1 MDFIVYNDLQNQVI
15 DDKNVSDH
23 LEARIKNVADL
34 FNNKNNTYIRNIYI
48 KLYELNDNIKNDNLE
63 LVVFIIFIF
72 IKEDNI
78 NLNKDLMNLYKK
90 YEEKMSK
97 LFNEN
102 EPETL
107 FILFYTYIY
116 NIYNIGIKDIIN
128 DSVF

>member
-15 DDKNVSDH
+15 DDKDISEH

-34 FNNKNNTYIRNIYI
+34 FNNKNNIYIRNIYL

-78 NLNKDLMNLYKK
+78 NLNKDLINIYKK

-102 EPETL
+102 DFETL

-116 NIYNIGIKDIIN
+116 NIYNIGIKNIIN
-128 DSVF
+128 DSIF

>member
-15 DDKNVSDH
+15 DDKNVNDH

-102 EPETL
+102 DPETL

>member
-15 DDKNVSDH
+15 DDKNISDH

-78 NLNKDLMNLYKK
+78 NLNKDLMKLYKK

-102 EPETL
+102 DPETL

>member
-15 DDKNVSDH
+15 DDKYVSDH

-34 FNNKNNTYIRNIYI
+34 FNNKNNIYIRNIYL
-48 KLYELNDNIKNDNLE
+48 KLYELNENIKNDNLE

-90 YEEKMSK
+90 YEQKMAK

-102 EPETL
+102 DPETL

-116 NIYNIGIKDIIN
+116 NLYNIGIKDIIN